1 MWHLLLK
8 IPAHV
13 GQEDPRPC
21 RAVSVYYVWEWE
33 TAVILFQM
41 RHVRVHETAQS
52 KIRERILCDLMIH
65 FMHRE
70 AEGLPDQD
78 PRPCRAEDPRPCRAV
93 SVYHEKSVWGTA
105 VHIKISLL
113 LLFRHFISDDSCSCS
128 WDGPIKDKREDFMWP
143 DADDTFDAA
152 CRLAGPMVW
161 GRH

>member
-70 AEGLPDQD
+70 GLPDQD

-93 SVYHEKSVWGTA
+93 SVYHEKSVWETA
-105 VHIKISLL
+105 VHIKTSLL
-113 LLFRHFISDDSCSCS
+113 LLFCHFVSDDSCSCS
-128 WDGPIKDKREDFMWP
+128 WNSAIKDKMQCNGLP
-143 DADDTFDAA
+143 DQRFEADIRKLVMIAI
-152 CRLAGPMVW
+152 VW
-161 GRH
+161 ERTW